1 MDNTHRKIPKTWM
14 IETLPLIDMLV
25 RIAKIESKNLDT
37 NGFTVDE
44 WAVQALLDAAAEI
57 EEDIGFTTTSLVLLN
72 KEKDMPDEVEE
83 ELWDNLDKIERKE
96 IEL

>member
-1 MDNTHRKIPKTWM
+1 MGAGIKQEMSLTYGVLDMDNTHRKIPKTWM
-14 IETLPLIDMLV
+14 IDTLPLIDMLV

-57 EEDIGFTTTSLVLLN
+57 EEDIGFTTTSYMMG
-72 KEKDMPDEVEE
+72 KEY
-83 ELWDNLDKIERKE
+83 
-96 IEL
+96 